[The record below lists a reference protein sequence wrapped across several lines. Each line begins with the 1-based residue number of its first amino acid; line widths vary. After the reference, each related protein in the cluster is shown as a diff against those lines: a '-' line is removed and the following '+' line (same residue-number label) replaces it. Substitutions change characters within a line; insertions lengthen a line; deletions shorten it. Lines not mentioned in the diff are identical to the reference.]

1 MPKPSTTVLTI
12 TMLLTLPLLACDD
25 SPTELSTSG
34 TTSVQLTSSSGATS
48 ASLVSISPQAQA
60 NGGNV
65 SLETVSSIDVT
76 LETVEVLRL
85 EQEDGSRW
93 VSLDVEDQ
101 EINLLD
107 LPADGLEIARGEL
120 ESGDYCNLR
129 LFVGDATVTFSED
142 VTLGDGPAAT
152 TFAADEEHDLFI
164 PSENETGIKV
174 PTVNFSVDE
183 EQETVTIAF
192 EAGESVHTINLTGR
206 GILMTPVLTPEGEAG
221 DQIAACGAAEDDENG
236 DNGAGNGDNGEG
248 GSGNGSNGGQ

>member
-12 TMLLTLPLLACDD
+12 TVLLTLPLLGCDD
-25 SPTELSTSG
+25 SPTELSQSG
-34 TTSVQLTSSSGATS
+34 TTSVQLTSSSGTTS

-60 NGGNV
+60 NGGNI
-65 SLETVSSIDVT
+65 SLETVSSIDVA

-85 EQEDGSRW
+85 EEEDGSRW
-93 VSLDVEDQ
+93 VALDVEDQ

-129 LFVGDATVTFSED
+129 LFVGDAEITFSED

-152 TFAADEEHDLFI
+152 TFAADDPHDLFI

-174 PTVNFSVDE
+174 PTVDFSVDE

-192 EAGESVHTINLTGR
+192 DAGESVQTINLTGR

-221 DQIAACGAAEDDENG
+221 DQIAACGAVEDDENDEND
-236 DNGAGNGDNGEG
+236 DNGADNGDNG
-248 GSGNGSNGGQ
+248 GQ